1 MSRTATISRKR
12 HANGSASDH
21 GRKVRKVTIVF
32 TDLDR
37 FLTWSQN
44 LSLSEL
50 ATFMDMYYRDA
61 GYMIRKFGGTVD
73 KFFGDSVMAIFN
85 APESVRNHERRA
97 VQAAIALRAKLSERW
112 PELRMSVGV
121 ATGTCIVGNFG
132 PTFHRTYT
140 AFGDVVQRAVQLERQ
155 SRRTD
160 FKILLDAETY
170 RGLGVGFPAR
180 KHARLDPSLIGDGDP
195 IYEI

>member
-1 MSRTATISRKR
+1 MPAKALVPRKR
-12 HANGSASDH
+12 RVTSASSD
-21 GRKVRKVTIVF
+21 GRRVRKVTIVF

-37 FLTWSQN
+37 FLTWSRN

-61 GYMIRKFGGTVD
+61 GCIVRKFGGTVD

-85 APESVRNHERRA
+85 APDVVRNHERRA
-97 VQAAIALRAKLSERW
+97 VQAAIALRARLSERW

-121 ATGTCIVGNFG
+121 ATGTGIVGHFG
-132 PTFHRTYT
+132 PSFHRSYT
-140 AFGDVVQRAVQLERQ
+140 AFGEVVQRAAQLERQ
-155 SRRTD
+155 SSRTD
-160 FKILLDAETY
+160 FKILLDADTY
-170 RGLGVGFPAR
+170 RGLGVGIPAR